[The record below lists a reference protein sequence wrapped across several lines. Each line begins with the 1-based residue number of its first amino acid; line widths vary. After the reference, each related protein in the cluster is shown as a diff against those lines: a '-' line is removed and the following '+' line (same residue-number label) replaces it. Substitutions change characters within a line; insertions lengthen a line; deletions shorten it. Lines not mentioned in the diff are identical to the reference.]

1 MMRNK
6 PRGAAVYGV
15 DLGKNL
21 FHIVGLDVTGQVI
34 QKAKFRRETVLVFF
48 ERADPAVVGMEAC
61 PGSQWFARKLQAMG
75 HTVRIIPAQFVKPYV
90 KSNKNDTI
98 DAAAIAEAVTRPT
111 MRFVEVKNVE
121 QVDLQALHRI
131 RDQMV
136 TNRTRLIC
144 QMRAFCLEYGVAI
157 HQGVG
162 KFKLAL
168 PHVVSNEHNDLTP
181 TMRRLLTNLFDDLKQ
196 LELRIAEVSRE
207 IEAIAASND
216 RARRLM
222 TVPGIGPLAATAI
235 VAAAGDGRQFKRARD
250 MAAWLGLVPREYST
264 GGKTTLM
271 GISKRGNRYLR
282 RLLVHGARA
291 CVTRMDRSRDRLG
304 EWLDG
309 LERRMH
315 RNKVT
320 VALAAKIARIAFI
333 CKSPP
338 RAVVDA
344 PTSAIWKAT

>member
-34 QKAKFRRETVLVFF
+34 QKAKFRRETVLIFF
-48 ERADPAVVGMEAC
+48 ERVDPAVVGVEAC

-75 HTVRIIPAQFVKPYV
+75 HRVRIIPAQFVKPYV

-144 QMRAFCLEYGVAI
+144 QMRAFSLEYGVAI

-168 PHVVSNEHNDLTP
+168 PHVVSNEQNDLTP

-207 IEAIAASND
+207 IETIAASND

-291 CVTRMDRSRDRLG
+291 CVTHMDRSRDRLG

-315 RNKVT
+315 SNKVT
-320 VALAAKIARIAFI
+320 VALAAKIARIAWVI
-333 CKSPP
+333 LTRPGALYE
-338 RAVVDA
+338 RRVQAA
-344 PTSAIWKAT
+344 A

>member
-1 MMRNK
+1 MHPCQNF
-6 PRGAAVYGV
+6 PAS
-15 DLGKNL
+15 LG
-21 FHIVGLDVTGQVI
+21 
-34 QKAKFRRETVLVFF
+34 
-48 ERADPAVVGMEAC
+48 
-61 PGSQWFARKLQAMG
+61 
-75 HTVRIIPAQFVKPYV
+75 
-90 KSNKNDTI
+90 
-98 DAAAIAEAVTRPT
+98 
-111 MRFVEVKNVE
+111 
-121 QVDLQALHRI
+121 LH
-131 RDQMV
+131 Q
-136 TNRTRLIC
+136 
-144 QMRAFCLEYGVAI
+144 YGVAI

-291 CVTRMDRSRDRLG
+291 CVTRMDRSRDWLG

-320 VALAAKIARIAFI
+320 VALAAKIARIAWVI
-333 CKSPP
+333 LT
-338 RAVVDA
+338 RRGALYERRENVA
-344 PTSAIWKAT
+344 A

>member
-1 MMRNK
+1 MTLNK
-6 PRGAAVYGV
+6 PLGAAVYGV

-21 FHIVGLDVTGQVI
+21 FHVVGTTAAGEVI
-34 QKAKFRRETVLVFF
+34 QRMKFRRETALTFF
-48 ERADPAVVGMEAC
+48 ERAEPAIVGMEAC

-111 MRFVEVKNVE
+111 MRFVEVKTVG

-131 RDQMV
+131 RNLMV

-144 QMRAFCLEYGVAI
+144 QMRAFCLEHGVAM

-162 KFKLAL
+162 KFKANLPGVLA
-168 PHVVSNEHNDLTP
+168 NEENDLTP
-181 TMRRLLTNLFDDLKQ
+181 MMRRLLADLFEDLKR

-207 IEAIAASND
+207 IETIAARDD

-222 TVPGIGPLAATAI
+222 TVPGIGPLVATAI
-235 VAAAGDGRQFKRARD
+235 VAAAGDGRQFRRARD
-250 MAAWLGLVPREYST
+250 MAAWLGLVPREHST
-264 GGKTTLM
+264 GGKTTLL

-282 RLLVHGARA
+282 KLLVHGARS
-291 CVTRMDRSRDRLG
+291 CVMHMDRSRDRLG
-304 EWLDG
+304 AWLDS

-315 RNKVT
+315 GNKVT
-320 VALAAKIARIAFI
+320 VALAAKIARIAWVI
-333 CKSPP
+333 LTRPGALYEQRDPP
-338 RAVVDA
+338 AA
-344 PTSAIWKAT
+344 